1 MDERRRTFM
10 RELERALLEAISES
24 AEVHRTLQRMHR
36 EGYTLQLFLDCQ
48 PAAADPER
56 AGAVA
61 AEAAKPEIRTLEPSP
76 HSASTATTSPSCGVW
91 ASIRPARAAPASR
104 VRDMIHDTPPAPDPL
119 VGLDRIELG
128 ERLESLLTK
137 PYQLQQ
143 IYDAIYLRGI
153 TEFSEMTDLS
163 LALRRALSER
173 FSLGLPDVA
182 TQQES
187 ADGTTK
193 FLLRL
198 HDGASIET
206 VDIPETTRRTLCISS
221 QAGCG
226 LACAFC
232 VTGYWGAGRNLT
244 AGEIVGQVLLVR
256 KLRDLPESL
265 NLVFMGMGEPLLNL
279 DAVHAALRLLS
290 ERISWRRMTVSTA
303 GVMPGIDA
311 IGTWETAAQ
320 SGDLAARPR
329 RRPAQRDHAD
339 QPHLSARR
347 VGRRT
352 APLPA
357 RGAAPDHHRVHPAR
371 RFQRSPADATAL
383 AHLLRKLPVKV
394 NLIPFNADPVLG
406 ERFARPDDAAITA
419 FQETLIARNL
429 TATVRRTRG
438 DDVGAACGQLRAFAR
453 PPRAKP
459 VRRGSASQP
468 T

>member
-1 MDERRRTFM
+1 
-10 RELERALLEAISES
+10 
-24 AEVHRTLQRMHR
+24 
-36 EGYTLQLFLDCQ
+36 
-48 PAAADPER
+48 
-56 AGAVA
+56 
-61 AEAAKPEIRTLEPSP
+61 
-76 HSASTATTSPSCGVW
+76 
-91 ASIRPARAAPASR
+91 
-104 VRDMIHDTPPAPDPL
+104 MIHDEPVTLDPL
-119 VGLDRIELG
+119 VGLDRVELG
-128 ERLESLLTK
+128 ARLEALLTR
-137 PYQLQQ
+137 PYQVQQ

-153 TEFSEMTDLS
+153 TEFSAMTDLS

-173 FSLGLPDVA
+173 YSLGLPGVA
-182 TQQES
+182 TQQAS

-206 VDIPETTRRTLCISS
+206 VDIPESTRRTLCISS

-279 DAVHAALRLLS
+279 DSVHTALRLLS

-303 GVMPGIDA
+303 GVVPGIDA
-311 IGTWETAAQ
+311 LGTWERRPNLAISLHAPDDARRSEIMPINRTYPL
-320 SGDLAARPR
+320 SDLMDALRRYPLEAR
-329 RRPAQRDHAD
+329 RRITIEYILLAGFND
-339 QPHLSARR
+339 RR
-347 VGRRT
+347 
-352 APLPA
+352 
-357 RGAAPDHHRVHPAR
+357 
-371 RFQRSPADATAL
+371 ADAVAL
-383 AHLLRKLPVKV
+383 AQLLRKLPVKV

-406 ERFARPDDAAITA
+406 ERFSRPDDSAISA

-459 VRRGSASQP
+459 ARRGSASQAS
-468 T
+468 